1 MYLFLA
7 SVYGLALIGA
17 RYVGCSSAPSE
28 GCAAAATWG
37 GSLSLLAISAHATFT
52 ALFTSALAY
61 DQTHVAFTGRT
72 QIDRKKGGGGGG
84 GSGEEEEEERDGA
97 AAGARTGGAD
107 RKRRLWLNLSEV
119 CGGDAPREGARL
131 AWLLPT
137 RIVYPEPERYAG
149 YSFQDIAFP
158 RKDRQLEELETV

>member
-7 SVYGLALIGA
+7 SVYGLALIFA

-72 QIDRKKGGGGGG
+72 QIDRKKGGGEEEDEDEGAAGGG
-84 GSGEEEEEERDGA
+84 GGA
-97 AAGARTGGAD
+97 RAGAN

-131 AWLLPT
+131 SWLLPT

-149 YSFQDIAFP
+149 YSFREIAFP
-158 RKDRQLEELETV
+158 RKVRQLEELETV